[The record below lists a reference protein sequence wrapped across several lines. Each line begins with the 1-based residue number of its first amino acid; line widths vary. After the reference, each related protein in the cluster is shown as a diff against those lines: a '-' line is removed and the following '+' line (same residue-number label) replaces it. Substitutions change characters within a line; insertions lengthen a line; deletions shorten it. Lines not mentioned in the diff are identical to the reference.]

1 MVLLL
6 GLVSPHLTLCSTN
19 SQGLTPSPSGRPAE
33 IMFHPIE
40 ELFTVNCPAFLENAS
55 HLLIV
60 YSILNFESIVM
71 SQLKSYFLRKV
82 LPNYAK
88 SPSWALLYRACHS
101 FNFTFACVIIQLCS
115 VFYPRLKVP
124 GQPKCLLLFTTV
136 TLGPNTSP
144 STQEILGKYL

>member
-1 MVLLL
+1 M
-6 GLVSPHLTLCSTN
+6 SYSTN
-19 SQGLTPSPSGRPAE
+19 SQDLTPSPSGRPLE
-33 IMFHPIE
+33 IMFHPVE
-40 ELFTVNCPAFLENAS
+40 ELFIVNCPAFLENAS

-71 SQLKSYFLRKV
+71 SQLKSYFLKKV

-101 FNFTFACVIIQLCS
+101 FNFTFARVIIQLCS

-144 STQEILGKYL
+144 STQEILSKYL